1 MTRLTLLLCLQP
13 GGSLKEQPMD
23 DDKLT
28 LDLLLDSL
36 PKQDREIIVL
46 WYIEGYNLEEISKIL
61 RRKAKPKM
69 RPLLTPRHIG
79 ARLHQIIKKLRENA
93 GVCEKVGL
101 ERT

>member
-1 MTRLTLLLCLQP
+1 MN
-13 GGSLKEQPMD
+13 

-61 RRKAKPKM
+61 RKKCKPKM
-69 RPLLTPRHIG
+69 RALLTSRHIG

-93 GVCEKVGL
+93 GVSVKMLPDG
-101 ERT
+101 T

>member
-1 MTRLTLLLCLQP
+1 MN
-13 GGSLKEQPMD
+13 

-36 PKQDREIIVL
+36 STQDKEIIVL

-61 RRKAKPKM
+61 RKKYKLKKSSA
-69 RPLLTPRHIG
+69 IG
-79 ARLHQIIKKLRENA
+79 ARKIGSRIHQIIEKLRQNA
-93 GVCEKVGL
+93 GVYEKVGL